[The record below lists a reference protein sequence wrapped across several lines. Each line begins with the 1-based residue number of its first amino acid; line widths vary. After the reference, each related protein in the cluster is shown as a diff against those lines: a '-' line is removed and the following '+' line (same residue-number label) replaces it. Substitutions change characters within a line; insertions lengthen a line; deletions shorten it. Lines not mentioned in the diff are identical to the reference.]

1 MTGEITIMGEVLPV
15 GGIHEKVRAA
25 YDAGVKE
32 VLLPKDNL
40 LEARMLPSYI
50 LDAVKLTPVHGIDAV
65 LACAL
70 LEDKVSRKKAPR
82 GKGEMALG
90 RDKLSNQNRC

>member
-1 MTGEITIMGEVLPV
+1 MGKVLPV

-40 LEARMLPSYI
+40 PEAHMLPLYI
-50 LDAVKLTPVHGIDAV
+50 LDAIKLTPVQGIDEV

-70 LEDKVSRKKAPR
+70 LEDAVSRKK
-82 GKGEMALG
+82 GTKEQGQESLS
-90 RDKLSNQNRC
+90 RDKLSKHNRH

>member
-1 MTGEITIMGEVLPV
+1 MTGEITIMGKVLPV
-15 GGIHEKVRAA
+15 GGIQEKVRAA

-40 LEARMLPSYI
+40 PEAHMLPSYI
-50 LDAVKLTPVHGIDAV
+50 LDSVKLTPVQGIDEV

-82 GKGEMALG
+82 GKGEIALG
-90 RDKLSNQNRC
+90 HGHHQSQNRR